1 MKRDI
6 SLDWVGNPA
15 AEERRATEVYASV
28 TLPAPTSPSQTPS
41 IAASA
46 DADTGVGIGSA
57 ADTSGDRI
65 GTVTARRAGRMLGR
79 LSIHGDGEAAVTAQ
93 GERADRLARRLVC
106 EPRPGAA
113 PATAEER
120 DAFVRMYRRAAEQ
133 ARTVGARVLHWSGT
147 ETGPE
152 GEAARV
158 LGARVTGEIAR
169 IWTVDPSGWWPPGG
183 LPAVRVRT
191 LPPPRVGLIGEGAE
205 LTVAVE
211 DDRAYLNAG
220 EAITAPGV
228 GAAILG
234 ALVAELVESI
244 RRTYPDVRELAVF
257 EFDGDTEGAVRQALP
272 LAGLRIEHRVWDF
285 ELALD

>member
-1 MKRDI
+1 MEPDI
-6 SLDWVGNPA
+6 SLEWVSDPA
-15 AEERRATEVYASV
+15 AEERPATEVYASMV
-28 TLPAPTSPSQTPS
+28 LPAPTPPSRTPS
-41 IAASA
+41 TTASA
-46 DADTGVGIGSA
+46 DTDADIGSD
-57 ADTSGDRI
+57 ADASGDRI
-65 GTVTARRAGRMLGR
+65 GTVTARRAGRPLGQ
-79 LSIHGDGEAAVTAQ
+79 LSIHGNGEAAVTAQ
-93 GERADRLARRLVC
+93 GERADRLARRLV
-106 EPRPGAA
+106 RGSHAA
-113 PATAEER
+113 ATTEER

-133 ARTVGARVLHWSGT
+133 ARAVGARVLHWSGT
-147 ETGPE
+147 DTGPE

-158 LGARVTGEIAR
+158 LAARVTGEIAR

-205 LTVAVE
+205 LTIAVE

-228 GAAILG
+228 GADILG
-234 ALVAELVESI
+234 ALIAELVESI
-244 RRTYPDVRELAVF
+244 RQKYPDVRELAVF
-257 EFDGDTEGAVRQALP
+257 EFDGDTEGAVRRALP

>member
-6 SLDWVGNPA
+6 SLEWAGDPA
-15 AEERRATEVYASV
+15 TEERPATEVYASV
-28 TLPAPTSPSQTPS
+28 
-41 IAASA
+41 
-46 DADTGVGIGSA
+46 DTGAGVAS
-57 ADTSGDRI
+57 DPDPSGTRL
-65 GTVTARRAGRMLGR
+65 GTVTARRAGRSLGR
-79 LSIHGDGEAAVTAQ
+79 LSIHGDGEAAVTTQ
-93 GERADRLARRLVC
+93 GERADRLARRLVR
-106 EPRPGAA
+106 ESRTGEV

-133 ARTVGARVLHWSGT
+133 ARAVGARVLHWSGT

-152 GEAARV
+152 GEAARA
-158 LGARVTGEIAR
+158 LAARTTGEIAR
-169 IWTVDPSGWWPPGG
+169 IWTVDPNGWWPPGG
-183 LPAVRVRT
+183 LPAVRVRA

-211 DDRAYLNAG
+211 GDRAYLDAG

-228 GAAILG
+228 AADILA

-244 RRTYPDVRELAVF
+244 RRNHPNVRELAVF
-257 EFDGDTEGAVRQALP
+257 EFDGDTEGTVRQALP